1 MSEGIVLAL
10 RRLLM
15 DKLLKLV
22 WRVFKF
28 VVQIACADDGPRPVC
43 GVYEAYERRDR
54 DEISTADF
62 IEATRPR

>member
-1 MSEGIVLAL
+1 
-10 RRLLM
+10 M